1 MDTATP
7 RPHLTMVVPGLLP
20 HVEAAPAPSAR
31 LRVLTNPPPS
41 RGGPRGLTLWPVN
54 QRPPPQC
61 EQQAALLYAAVD
73 QFAREIGE
81 HVVPRYH
88 ATA

>member
-1 MDTATP
+1 
-7 RPHLTMVVPGLLP
+7 L
-20 HVEAAPAPSAR
+20 EAATAPSAR

-41 RGGPRGLTLWPVN
+41 RGGPPGLTLGRVN
-54 QRPPPQC
+54 RRPPPQC

-73 QFAREIGE
+73 QFAREIGDE
-81 HVVPRYH
+81 HGGAADY